1 MDAEQVVNK
10 IVADAKAQA
19 DKITSEAK
27 AKDEAA
33 RQKLSA
39 ELADFQKQTTEIAKS
54 KAGDKKSRILAAAR
68 MDISREMLAG
78 KREQLDEVFVK
89 AAEQIQN
96 MDTAE
101 YQELMAKL
109 MTKAVETGDEEVIV
123 DTNETRIDQDLLN
136 RVNEQL
142 GSEYKK
148 NLTLCGQRQNIGS
161 GFIMS
166 KGKIKINV
174 SLKILMKQAR
184 EELEIVLAKELF
196 EDQSVNG

>member
-10 IVADAKAQA
+10 ILADAQAQA

-27 AKDEAA
+27 TKDDAA
-33 RQKLSA
+33 RQTLNA
-39 ELADFQKQTTEIAKS
+39 ELAEFQKQTKEIAES
-54 KAGDKKSRILAAAR
+54 RASDKKSRILAAAR
-68 MDISREMLAG
+68 MEVSREMLAG

-89 AAEQIQN
+89 AGEQIKN

-101 YQELMAKL
+101 YQKLIARLMQ
-109 MTKAVETGDEEVIV
+109 KAVETGDEEVIV

-148 NLTLCGQRQNIGS
+148 NLTLSSQRQNIGG
-161 GFIMS
+161 GFILQ

-174 SLKILMKQAR
+174 SLKILMEQAR
-184 EELEIVLAKELF
+184 EELETVLAKELF
-196 EDQSVNG
+196 EDQTANG